1 MLWWNWQGTDV
12 ENAASKLV
20 LSVAWARVAH
30 IVGSRGDQAERGGCF
45 RIVICKRAYD
55 SCNEPEFIQVESLGY
70 SFAQAHQNL
79 KSLTFNLHF

>member
-30 IVGSRGDQAERGGCF
+30 IVGSRGDQAPRGGCF
-45 RIVICKRAYD
+45 RTVGTILRTAINVHYGFIAIETNLLSR
-55 SCNEPEFIQVESLGY
+55 SCAFET
-70 SFAQAHQNL
+70 FA
-79 KSLTFNLHF
+79 